1 MTDFQLRSIIK
12 MVLAIA
18 ESKGD
23 IKEVIEELKKLLEDK
38 LDGER
43 KLASE

>member
-1 MTDFQLRSIIK
+1 MRSKDKGAKVMTDFQFRSIIK

-23 IKEVIEELKKLLEDK
+23 IKEVIEELKKLLE
-38 LDGER
+38 E
-43 KLASE
+43 